1 MQAYSAAIRPLP
13 GVTTTSHRQTLAKQ
27 IVASLRRRDYRDL
40 VRTRQID
47 LTRADPDSP
56 MFDPE
61 RAAVLHARAGRMD
74 EAVWLVFLATHF
86 GKHRDHHWA
95 RVQDVY
101 SGLGSGI
108 WTWDRVRSSP
118 SAFRAWLDA
127 NASAIGGACGS
138 HRKYESLV
146 GVKGTGAVVEGLVAW
161 AGSMGSLAGRFAN
174 LVRQGGNDPHVIFDH
189 IYRSFQ
195 VVRFGR
201 LGRFDLLS
209 VMGRLGILPIEPG
222 SAYLKGATGP
232 LRGARLLFG
241 GDPRAAL
248 KEAVL
253 EAWLL
258 DLDQHLGV
266 GMEVMEDSLCNWQK
280 NPDTF
285 VHFRG

>member
-1 MQAYSAAIRPLP
+1 MEAYSAAVRPLP
-13 GVTTTSHRQTLAKQ
+13 GVAATSRRQTLAKQ
-27 IVASLRRRDYRDL
+27 MVASIRRQDYRDL
-40 VRTRQID
+40 IRTRPID
-47 LTRADPDSP
+47 PARVNPGSP

-74 EAVWLVFLATHF
+74 EAIWLVFLATHF
-86 GKHRDHHWA
+86 GRHRNHHWV
-95 RVQDVY
+95 RVRDVY

-108 WTWDRVRSSP
+108 WTWARVCSS
-118 SAFRAWLDA
+118 SGAFRAWLDSHA
-127 NASAIGGACGS
+127 GAISGGCGS

-146 GVKGTGAVVEGLVAW
+146 GAKGTGAVVEGLVAW
-161 AGSMGSLAGRFAN
+161 AGSVGSLAGRFAT
-174 LVRQGGNDPHVIFDH
+174 LVREAGNDPHVIFDH

-232 LRGARLLFG
+232 LRGAHLLFG
-241 GDPRAAL
+241 GDPLAA
-248 KEAVL
+248 KEVVL

-258 DLDQHLGV
+258 DLDQHLEI